1 MAYDIYTIVAL
12 FWKPV
17 LGRDGAALF
26 FETMCFGARLC
37 GDNWKSLKQ
46 ILQKAIWQIYGM
58 ASGKSVRVPKGASAE
73 DIAKLQEYLDQMPLA
88 EVMRGLEFAMSRWR
102 LQDSGALR
110 VGRRGI
116 VNNEVDMV
124 TPEQARWRL
133 ANWKLMISNYRRRG
147 YSYPTISRIKGRLAQ
162 KAASDK

>member
-1 MAYDIYTIVAL
+1 MT
-12 FWKPV
+12 F
-17 LGRDGAALF
+17 R
-26 FETMCFGARLC
+26 R
-37 GDNWKSLKQ
+37 
-46 ILQKAIWQIYGM
+46 
-58 ASGKSVRVPKGASAE
+58 SVRLPKNASPE
-73 DIAKLQEYLDQMPLA
+73 DVAKLQEYLDQMPLS
-88 EVMRGLEFAMSRWR
+88 ETMRGLEFALNRWR

-110 VGRRGI
+110 VGRRSI

>member
-1 MAYDIYTIVAL
+1 M
-12 FWKPV
+12 
-17 LGRDGAALF
+17 
-26 FETMCFGARLC
+26 E
-37 GDNWKSLKQ
+37 KSHHDRAEYSQQ
-46 ILQKAIWQIYGM
+46 ILQKARYETDTM
-58 ASGKSVRVPKGASAE
+58 VYRKSVRVPKGASSE
-73 DIAKLQEYLDQMPLA
+73 DVAKLQEYLDQMPLS

-133 ANWKLMISNYRRRG
+133 ANWKVMIRNYRQRG
-147 YSYPTISRIKGRLAQ
+147 YSYPTISRIKGRLTQ
-162 KAASDK
+162 KAADNK